1 MFHLALLS
9 LGCLLVLCTLP
20 GNIELAVLTIAG
32 ILPAAERRRTRSIS
46 ASPLISKVAIVIPAH
61 NEAGSIARCVTSLA
75 RCASPERPVAIDIV
89 VIADNCDDLTAEHAR
104 RAGAR
109 VIVRF
114 DNDRRGKGFA
124 LQDAFESLLREGY
137 DGFVVIDADSVADS
151 NLMVELIASIDA
163 GADGAQARYGV
174 LNPGASTR
182 TQLMNVALMAF
193 NVLRPRGRQRL
204 GLSAGI
210 FGNGFA
216 LTGASIQAVP
226 YDVHSVVEDLE
237 YHLRLVRAGRRIA
250 FADRTTVRADMP
262 VGGRG
267 ASTQR
272 ARWEG
277 GRLRMVT
284 QAVPALLKDVAKGN
298 LRLIE
303 PLLDLL
309 LLPLGF
315 HVLLLTALA
324 ALPFAA
330 TRIYALCAFGLVT
343 FHVGAAVVVG
353 GGTRQDFAAL
363 LSAPF
368 YVLWKLAAVP
378 GIFRSASRNAEW
390 VRTER

>member
-1 MFHLALLS
+1 LMIHLVLILLGWS
-9 LGCLLVLCTLP
+9 LVLCTIP
-20 GNIELAVLTIAG
+20 GNIELALLTIGG
-32 ILPAAERRRTRSIS
+32 ILPS
-46 ASPLISKVAIVIPAH
+46 AKRHGQTNGFSSLIEKVAIVIPAH

-75 RCASPERPVAIDIV
+75 RCERPRRAIDVDIV
-89 VIADNCDDLTAEHAR
+89 VIADNCDDLTAEYAR

-109 VIVRF
+109 VIVRY

-124 LQDAFESLLREGY
+124 LQDAFERLLLEGY

-151 NLMVELIASIDA
+151 NLIAELTESIDA
-163 GADGAQARYGV
+163 GADGAQARYSV
-174 LNPGASTR
+174 LNTDASTR

-193 NVLRPRGRQRL
+193 NVLRPRGRERL
-204 GLSAGI
+204 GLSVGI

-216 LTGASIQAVP
+216 LTRATIQAVP

-237 YHLRLVRAGRRIA
+237 YHLRLVRSGRRIA

-262 VGGRG
+262 TGGRG

-277 GRLRMVT
+277 GRLGMVT
-284 QAVPALLKDVAKGN
+284 QAVPTLIKDVAKGN
-298 LRLIE
+298 VRLIE

-315 HVLLLTALA
+315 HVLLLSAIV

-330 TRIYALCAFGLVT
+330 TRIYALCAIVLVAV
-343 FHVGAAVVVG
+343 HVGAAVVIG
-353 GGTRQDFAAL
+353 GGGRKDFAAL
-363 LSAPF
+363 LRAPL

-378 GIFRSASRNAEW
+378 GIVRSASRNAEW